1 MKSRCSLLLMAVLLV
16 GCSDRTRRAAEV
28 DRRGDHVMGFE
39 HSETAHH
46 FRLTKEGGLIE
57 AEANDPEDAESRSQI
72 RTHFAHIA
80 EMFAAGD
87 FEAPLLIHAE
97 TPPGVAVMK
106 RLRGQIRYEFEPTER
121 GGRVRIR
128 TENSEALVAIHEFL
142 RYQIRDHRTG
152 DSGEIE

>member
-1 MKSRCSLLLMAVLLV
+1 
-16 GCSDRTRRAAEV
+16 
-28 DRRGDHVMGFE
+28 
-39 HSETAHH
+39 
-46 FRLTKEGGLIE
+46 
-57 AEANDPEDAESRSQI
+57 
-72 RTHFAHIA
+72 
-80 EMFAAGD
+80 MFAAGD